1 MTESYSLFIIQI
13 YGCMKDIVKDTGR
26 GTLMNFIIL
35 SYHLLFSNVV
45 RMTVEN
51 RIGKYG
57 FKYEGKGIEGW
68 RFSRNIDD
76 IVETVAI
83 TIILRYYSE
92 LRMELYTDVLGT
104 TSSWI
109 DVEYVRDINDLR
121 KTLDEFCDTFDKKGE
136 KVLNKMH
143 VPHLKSFP
151 SKELRIYLYEN
162 MELIYSRCPDR
173 ENFPINDYKQVC
185 KKIAEEIRYL
195 KDRPLDE
202 NVKKRLME
210 LTVILGKAEINRF
223 GWKWRWR
230 QRQDWFDLVTKN
242 NKFRD
247 DPLLSIFTVYSNQH
261 LASFLNNYESYEKMY
276 GK

>member
-1 MTESYSLFIIQI
+1 
-13 YGCMKDIVKDTGR
+13 
-26 GTLMNFIIL
+26 MNFIIL